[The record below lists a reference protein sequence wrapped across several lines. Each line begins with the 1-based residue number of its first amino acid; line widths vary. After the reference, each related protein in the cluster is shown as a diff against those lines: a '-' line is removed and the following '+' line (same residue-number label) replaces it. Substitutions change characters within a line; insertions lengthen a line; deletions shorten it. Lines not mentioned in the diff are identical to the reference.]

1 MAESADAYALGA
13 YGAIRE
19 GSSPSPSRYVR
30 SVKMSVDGKQ
40 NITTKQISKEGCT
53 VVLEVTADA
62 ALVNECFHNATLQV
76 QSRAQ
81 LQGFRAGKVPLDLV
95 KKNFSG
101 HILERALDTVI
112 RRASLYA
119 LQETKLN
126 AVMAPTVSKADFTS
140 LKENTPF
147 TFEMSVDVAP
157 EFEPK
162 DYIGIKVAKNEKTVS
177 KEDIKNHIN
186 AVLENNAT
194 LEAAKEGEAVNDEN
208 YVIVSYTGKKNGVE
222 DKKYTAKSEMVDMSA
237 PQTIA
242 GLADNLKGM
251 KKGETKTFETKE
263 EETPVE
269 ITVTVEE
276 IKNKVLPT
284 LDDKFAKDMGFEN
297 LEKLEEHVK
306 NALEH
311 EAKHRAEKEVI
322 NQIEDAL
329 VKANNFD
336 LPKALVDYHTNL
348 SVENFIQR
356 MFGGK
361 TANIPEENRKTFV
374 QKMRPSVE
382 KDLRI
387 GYIIHAI
394 ANKENIAAT
403 DADLKEEMD
412 NALKNSPKEAEQIKR
427 FFETRKEDILATIKE
442 RKVFTFL
449 KEKAN
454 IA

>member
-1 MAESADAYALGA
+1 
-13 YGAIRE
+13 
-19 GSSPSPSRYVR
+19 
-30 SVKMSVDGKQ
+30 MSVDGKQ

-62 ALVNECFHNATLQV
+62 TLVNECFHNATLQV

-81 LQGFRAGKVPLDLV
+81 MQGFRAGKVPLDLV

-101 HILERALDTVI
+101 HIIERTLDTLI
-112 RRASLYA
+112 RRASLVA
-119 LQETKLN
+119 MQETKLN
-126 AVMAPTVSKADFTS
+126 AVMAPTVSKADFTA

-147 TFEMSVDVAP
+147 TFEMTVDVAP

-162 DYIGIKVAKNEKTVS
+162 DYIGIKVTKKDNTV
-177 KEDIKNHIN
+177 KPEDIKNHIN
-186 AVLENNAT
+186 SVLENNAT
-194 LEAAKEGEAVNDEN
+194 LEAAKEGETVTDKN

-222 DKKYTAKSEMVDMSA
+222 DKKYTAKSEMIDMSA

-251 KKGETKTFETKE
+251 KKGETKTFEIKE
-263 EETPVE
+263 EETPFE
-269 ITVTVEE
+269 ITATVEE

-297 LEKLEEHVK
+297 VEKLEEHVK

-311 EAKHRAEKEVI
+311 EAKHKADREVTS
-322 NQIEDAL
+322 QIEDAL
-329 VKANNFD
+329 VKANDFA
-336 LPKALVDYHTNL
+336 LPKSLVDYHTNL

-356 MFGGK
+356 MFGGRN
-361 TANIPEENRKTFV
+361 ANIPEENRKTFM

-382 KDLRI
+382 KDLKI

-412 NALKNSPKEAEQIKR
+412 NALKNAPKEAEQIKK

>member
-1 MAESADAYALGA
+1 
-13 YGAIRE
+13 
-19 GSSPSPSRYVR
+19 
-30 SVKMSVDGKQ
+30 MSVDGKQ

-53 VVLEVTADA
+53 VVLSVTADA
-62 ALVNECFHNATLQV
+62 TLVNECFHNATLQV

-81 LQGFRAGKVPLDLV
+81 MQGFRAGKVPLDLV

-101 HILERALDTVI
+101 HIIERALDTII
-112 RRASLYA
+112 RRASLAA

-126 AVMAPTVSKADFTS
+126 AVMAPTVSKADFS
-140 LKENTPF
+140 ALKENTPF
-147 TFEMSVDVAP
+147 TFEMTVDIAP

-162 DYIGIKVAKNEKTVS
+162 DYIGIKVTKKDNAVKP
-177 KEDIKNHIN
+177 EDIKNHIN
-186 AVLENNAT
+186 SVLENNAT
-194 LEAAKEGEAVNDEN
+194 LEAAKEGEGINETS
-208 YVIVSYTGKKNGVE
+208 YVIVTYTGKKNGVQ
-222 DKKYTAKSEMVDMSA
+222 DKKYTARSEMIDMSA

-251 KKGETKTFETKE
+251 KKGETKTFEIKE
-263 EETPVE
+263 ENTPVE
-269 ITVTVEE
+269 ITATVEE

-284 LDDKFAKDMGFEN
+284 LDDKFAKDMGFDN
-297 LEKLEEHVK
+297 VEKLEAHVK
-306 NALEH
+306 EALEH
-311 EAKHRAEKEVI
+311 EAKHKADRDLTS
-322 NQIEDAL
+322 QIEDAL
-329 VKANNFD
+329 VKANDFA
-336 LPKALVDYHTNL
+336 LPKSLVDYHTNL

-356 MFGGK
+356 MFGGR
-361 TANIPEENRKTFV
+361 TANIPEENRKTFI

-412 NALKNSPKEAEQIKR
+412 NAVKNSPKEAEQIKK

>member
-1 MAESADAYALGA
+1 
-13 YGAIRE
+13 
-19 GSSPSPSRYVR
+19 
-30 SVKMSVDGKQ
+30 MSVDGKQ

-53 VVLEVTADA
+53 VVLSVTADA
-62 ALVNECFHNATLQV
+62 TLVNECFHNATLQV

-81 LQGFRAGKVPLDLV
+81 MQGFRAGKVPLDLV

-101 HILERALDTVI
+101 HIIERTLDTLI
-112 RRASLYA
+112 RRASLVA

-126 AVMAPTVSKADFTS
+126 AVMAPSVTKADFTS
-140 LKENTPF
+140 LKENAPF
-147 TFEMSVDVAP
+147 TFEMTVDVAP

-162 DYIGIKVAKNEKTVS
+162 DYIGIKVTKKDNTV
-177 KEDIKNHIN
+177 KPEDIKKHIN
-186 AVLENNAT
+186 SVLENNAT
-194 LEAAKEGEAVNDEN
+194 LEAAKEDEGICDTS

-251 KKGETKTFETKE
+251 KKGETKTFEIKE
-263 EETPVE
+263 ENTPVE
-269 ITVTVEE
+269 ITATVEE

-297 LEKLEEHVK
+297 VEKLEAHVK
-306 NALEH
+306 EALEH
-311 EAKHRAEKEVI
+311 EAKHKTDRDVTS
-322 NQIEDAL
+322 QIEDAL
-329 VKANNFD
+329 VKANDFA
-336 LPKALVDYHTNL
+336 LPKSLVDYHTNL

-356 MFGGK
+356 MFGGRN
-361 TANIPEENRKTFV
+361 ANIPEENRKTFI

-382 KDLRI
+382 KDLKI

-412 NALKNSPKEAEQIKR
+412 NALKNSPKEAEQIKK

>member
-1 MAESADAYALGA
+1 
-13 YGAIRE
+13 
-19 GSSPSPSRYVR
+19 
-30 SVKMSVDGKQ
+30 MSVDGKQ

-53 VVLEVTADA
+53 VVLSVTADA
-62 ALVNECFHNATLQV
+62 TFVNECFHNATLQV

-81 LQGFRAGKVPLDLV
+81 MQGFRAGKVPLDLV

-101 HILERALDTVI
+101 HIIERALDTLI
-112 RRASLYA
+112 RRASLAA

-126 AVMAPTVSKADFTS
+126 AVMAPSVTKADFS
-140 LKENTPF
+140 ALKENTPF
-147 TFEMSVDVAP
+147 TFEMTVDIAP

-162 DYIGIKVAKNEKTVS
+162 DYIGIKVTKKDNTV
-177 KEDIKNHIN
+177 KPEDIKNHIN
-186 AVLENNAT
+186 SVLENNAT
-194 LEAAKEGEAVNDEN
+194 LEAAKEGEGINETS
-208 YVIVSYTGKKNGVE
+208 YVIVSYTGKKNGAE
-222 DKKYTAKSEMVDMSA
+222 DKKYTAKSEMIDMSA
-237 PQTIA
+237 PQTSA

-251 KKGETKTFETKE
+251 KKGETKTFEIKE
-263 EETPVE
+263 EEAPVE
-269 ITVTVEE
+269 ITATVEE

-284 LDDKFAKDMGFEN
+284 LDDKFAKDMGFDN
-297 LEKLEEHVK
+297 LEKLEAHVK
-306 NALEH
+306 EALEH
-311 EAKHRAEKEVI
+311 EAKHKSDRDVTS
-322 NQIEDAL
+322 QIEDAL
-329 VKANNFD
+329 VKANDFA
-336 LPKALVDYHTNL
+336 LPKSLVDYHTNL

-356 MFGGK
+356 MFGGR
-361 TANIPEENRKTFV
+361 TANIPEENRKTFI

-382 KDLRI
+382 KDLKI

-412 NALKNSPKEAEQIKR
+412 NAMKNSPKEAEQIKK

>member
-1 MAESADAYALGA
+1 
-13 YGAIRE
+13 
-19 GSSPSPSRYVR
+19 
-30 SVKMSVDGKQ
+30 MSVDGKQ

-53 VVLEVTADA
+53 VVLSVTADA
-62 ALVNECFHNATLQV
+62 TLVNECYHNATLQV

-81 LQGFRAGKVPLDLV
+81 MQGFRAGKVPLDLV

-101 HILERALDTVI
+101 HIIERTLDTII
-112 RRASLYA
+112 RRASLVA
-119 LQETKLN
+119 LQEAKLN

-147 TFEMSVDVAP
+147 TFEMTVDVAP

-162 DYIGIKVAKNEKTVS
+162 DYIGIKVAKKDNTV
-177 KEDIKNHIN
+177 KPEDIKNHIN
-186 AVLENNAT
+186 SVLENNAT
-194 LEAAKEGEAVNDEN
+194 LEAAKEGETINDKN

-222 DKKYTAKSEMVDMSA
+222 DKKYTAKSEMIDMSA

-251 KKGETKTFETKE
+251 KKGETKTFEIKE

-269 ITVTVEE
+269 ITATVEE
-276 IKNKVLPT
+276 IKNKVLPK
-284 LDDKFAKDMGFEN
+284 LDDKFAKDMGFDN
-297 LEKLEEHVK
+297 VEKLEAHVK
-306 NALEH
+306 EALEH
-311 EAKHRAEKEVI
+311 EAKHRADRDVTA
-322 NQIEDAL
+322 QIEDAL
-329 VKANNFD
+329 VKANDFA
-336 LPKALVDYHTNL
+336 LPKSLVDYHTNL

-356 MFGGK
+356 MFGGR
-361 TANIPEENRKTFV
+361 TANIPEENRKTFM

-382 KDLRI
+382 KDLKI

-394 ANKENIAAT
+394 AKKENIAAT

-412 NALKNSPKEAEQIKR
+412 NALKTSPKEAEQIKK

>member
-1 MAESADAYALGA
+1 
-13 YGAIRE
+13 
-19 GSSPSPSRYVR
+19 
-30 SVKMSVDGKQ
+30 MSVDGTK

-53 VVLEVTADA
+53 VVLQVTADA

-81 LQGFRAGKVPLDLV
+81 MQGFRAGKVPLDLV

-101 HILERALDTVI
+101 HIIERTLDTVI
-112 RRASLYA
+112 RRASLVA

-126 AVMAPTVSKADFTS
+126 AVMAPSVSKADFTA

-147 TFEMSVDVAP
+147 TFEMTVDVAP

-162 DYIGIKVAKNEKTVS
+162 DYIGIKVTKKDNTV
-177 KEDIKNHIN
+177 KPEDIKNHIN
-186 AVLENNAT
+186 SVLENNAT
-194 LEAAKEGEAVNDEN
+194 LEAAKEGECVADTS
-208 YVIVSYTGKKNGVE
+208 YVIASYTGKKNGVE
-222 DKKYTAKSEMVDMSA
+222 DKKYTAKSEMIDMSA
-237 PQTIA
+237 PQTLA

-251 KKGETKTFETKE
+251 KKGETKTFEIKE
-263 EETPVE
+263 ENTPVE
-269 ITVTVEE
+269 ITATVEE

-284 LDDKFAKDMGFEN
+284 LDDKFAKDMGFDN
-297 LEKLEEHVK
+297 VEKLEEHVK

-311 EAKHRAEKEVI
+311 EAKHRADREVTS
-322 NQIEDAL
+322 QIEDAL
-329 VKANNFD
+329 VKANDFA
-336 LPKALVDYHTNL
+336 LPKSLVDYHTSL

-361 TANIPEENRKTFV
+361 NMNIPEENRRTFM

-382 KDLRI
+382 KDLKI

-412 NALKNSPKEAEQIKR
+412 NAVKTSPKEAEQIKK